1 VPDPAIHLDISPT
14 IIHGEPERHGGTGPF
29 YTSGRTDGQSIL
41 SKHGHTGTN
50 TKTTSTSGPEILPYF
65 TNPRTAEGPGN

>member
-1 VPDPAIHLDISPT
+1 MSVLKGNNPVH
-14 IIHGEPERHGGTGPF
+14 R
-29 YTSGRTDGQSIL
+29 GRTLRQT
-41 SKHGHTGTN
+41 KHGHTGTN